1 MITKSIVDL
10 NLIASFANAFE
21 MPFVTPWFP
30 EKTGGGFFLTGQV
43 GKLFWQGGK
52 LFWQVEKLLGQVGGK
67 IILAGGKIIL
77 AGGKL
82 FF

>member
-43 GKLFWQGGK
+43 GKLFWQGGE
-52 LFWQVEKLLGQVGGK
+52 LFWQLGK
-67 IILAGGKIIL
+67 
-77 AGGKL
+77 
-82 FF
+82 

>member
-30 EKTGGGFFLTGQV
+30 EKTGGGFIPTTV
-43 GKLFWQGGK
+43 
-52 LFWQVEKLLGQVGGK
+52 
-67 IILAGGKIIL
+67 
-77 AGGKL
+77 
-82 FF
+82 FFPWSFSFSSSDF

>member
-30 EKTGGGFFLTGQV
+30 EKTGGGFF
-43 GKLFWQGGK
+43 FDRAGGK
-52 LFWQVEKLLGQVGGK
+52 IILAGGGIILAGGK

-77 AGGKL
+77 AAGKL

>member
-30 EKTGGGFFLTGQV
+30 EKTGGGFIPTTV
-43 GKLFWQGGK
+43 
-52 LFWQVEKLLGQVGGK
+52 
-67 IILAGGKIIL
+67 
-77 AGGKL
+77 
-82 FF
+82 FFHGASVSVYQIFRTCVMCI

>member
-43 GKLFWQGGK
+43 GKLFWQ
-52 LFWQVEKLLGQVGGK
+52 VENY
-67 IILAGGKIIL
+67 
-77 AGGKL
+77 
-82 FF
+82 FFKSQCFNDLHSRKGFRVSNPYI